1 LKPVATAAMRAAM
14 RVCELVLTAA
24 SELYDDIADRTAFD
38 RFMRGNGIRQRESGL
53 RNAVEQHAG
62 LASVVYGFDR
72 MFTLFRVKL
81 VNKEELHAGRI
92 EQAKGGRDVAS
103 GPVRRR

>member
-38 RFMRGNGIRQRESGL
+38 RFMRGNGIRQGESGL
-53 RNAVEQHAG
+53 RNAVEQRAG
-62 LASVVYGFDR
+62 LESVVYSFEA
-72 MFTLFRVKL
+72 MLTLFRVKF
-81 VNKEELHAGRI
+81 VN
-92 EQAKGGRDVAS
+92 
-103 GPVRRR
+103 